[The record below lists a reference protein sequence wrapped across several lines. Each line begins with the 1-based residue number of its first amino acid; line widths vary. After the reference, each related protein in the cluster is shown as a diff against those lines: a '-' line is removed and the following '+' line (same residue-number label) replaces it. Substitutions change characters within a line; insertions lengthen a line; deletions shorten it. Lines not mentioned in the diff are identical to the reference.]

1 MDIILSIIG
10 FIIAIGILVTF
21 HEFGH
26 YYVARL
32 CNVKVLN
39 FSIGFGKSIL
49 KKKFKGSDTEFS
61 IGLIPLGG
69 YVKMLESHELPN
81 DAADTRFCFDK
92 QNVYKRFLI
101 VFAGPAFNL
110 ILAVIFFTFVHFKG
124 IPGIKPIIQSI
135 DNVKNVPQ
143 IIEYEDMEI
152 YKVNNTITKRWQD
165 VRIEI
170 LNNVVDKSPITL
182 YLKDNNNE
190 RHAVDLKIDFDSVL
204 QKEGDI
210 VQNIGITAK
219 KPNLPPIIGNVQS
232 DTPAHLSG
240 LQKGD
245 IIEKINNE
253 TITNWADWVAII
265 QKNPN
270 NLLEVSV
277 IRSNKNQQLVIV
289 PSEKYINGKLIGFA
303 GVSPDT
309 ESLEKY
315 KITVAYSFF
324 SSIHQSLISTYHYS
338 VLTLKMIYKL
348 VSGEANLKNLSGP
361 ISIAEYTGKSLTM
374 GMVYFANILAILSIS
389 LGVLNLLPIPLLDG
403 GHLLFYTFEIIF
415 GQPVSENIQIMGQK
429 IGLVILFGIMILAFY
444 NDFLRLLS

>member
-1 MDIILSIIG
+1 MAHTSLN
-10 FIIAIGILVTF
+10 LVT
-21 HEFGH
+21 
-26 YYVARL
+26 
-32 CNVKVLN
+32 
-39 FSIGFGKSIL
+39 
-49 KKKFKGSDTEFS
+49 
-61 IGLIPLGG
+61 
-69 YVKMLESHELPN
+69 M
-81 DAADTRFCFDK
+81 
-92 QNVYKRFLI
+92 
-101 VFAGPAFNL
+101 
-110 ILAVIFFTFVHFKG
+110 
-124 IPGIKPIIQSI
+124 
-135 DNVKNVPQ
+135 
-143 IIEYEDMEI
+143 
-152 YKVNNTITKRWQD
+152 
-165 VRIEI
+165 
-170 LNNVVDKSPITL
+170 
-182 YLKDNNNE
+182 
-190 RHAVDLKIDFDSVL
+190 KIDFDSVL

-315 KITVAYSFF
+315 KITVAYSFLR
-324 SSIHQSLISTYHYS
+324 SIHQSLISTYHYS

-374 GMVYFANILAILSIS
+374 GMVYFANLLAILSIS

-415 GQPVSENIQIMGQK
+415 GQPVSENIQIIGQK